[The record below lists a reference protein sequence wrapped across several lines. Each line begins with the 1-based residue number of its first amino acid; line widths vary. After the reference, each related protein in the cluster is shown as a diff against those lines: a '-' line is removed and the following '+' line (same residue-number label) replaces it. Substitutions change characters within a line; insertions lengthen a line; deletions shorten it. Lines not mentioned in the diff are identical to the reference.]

1 MRTMKGRGALC
12 GLKLPTLLP
21 QQLRYDVV
29 LVRQRVG
36 RELRTVRLTPV
47 NHHHHHHNHH
57 DDDDDHHHQEL
68 ST

>member
-1 MRTMKGRGALC
+1 MKRRSALC

-29 LVRQRVG
+29 LVRRRVG
-36 RELRTVRLTPV
+36 RELRTVHLTPV
-47 NHHHHHHNHH
+47 NHHHHHNHHHH
-57 DDDDDHHHQEL
+57 DDDDDDHQEL